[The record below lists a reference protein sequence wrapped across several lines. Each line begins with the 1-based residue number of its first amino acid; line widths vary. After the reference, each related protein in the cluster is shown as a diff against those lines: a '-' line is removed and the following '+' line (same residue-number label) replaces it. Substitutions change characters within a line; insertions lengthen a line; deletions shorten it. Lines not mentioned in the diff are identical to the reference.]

1 MPLDTTYTRIFLVGS
16 FVCTQGASLSMDLV
30 QVVQL
35 CLMPWLTTMLEHESS
50 RPCTC
55 SGSSDCQSSRW
66 SHTACQCQAGSD
78 CVLPNKRKR
87 RRRPWGVNQNSR
99 RVSKWKVLPRARHI
113 VLLSV
118 ADQRC
123 LEQNHSIRI
132 TVDVEEHLTILAMAG
147 AGLQLIW
154 AERVNVLVHNIYWL
168 SGARPR
174 VRLERP

>member
-1 MPLDTTYTRIFLVGS
+1 ME
-16 FVCTQGASLSMDLV
+16 SL
-30 QVVQL
+30 
-35 CLMPWLTTMLEHESS
+35 
-50 RPCTC
+50 
-55 SGSSDCQSSRW
+55 
-66 SHTACQCQAGSD
+66 
-78 CVLPNKRKR
+78 
-87 RRRPWGVNQNSR
+87 
-99 RVSKWKVLPRARHI
+99 LPRARHI

-132 TVDVEEHLTILAMAG
+132 TVDVEEHLTILARAG

>member
-1 MPLDTTYTRIFLVGS
+1 MNHRGPVPARVRLTDSHPDGLTLHANAKLARI
-16 FVCTQGASLSMDLV
+16 VCYQIS
-30 QVVQL
+30 
-35 CLMPWLTTMLEHESS
+35 ESVEE
-50 RPCTC
+50 
-55 SGSSDCQSSRW
+55 G
-66 SHTACQCQAGSD
+66 HG
-78 CVLPNKRKR
+78 
-87 RRRPWGVNQNSR
+87 GVNQTSR
-99 RVSKWKVLPRARHI
+99 RVSKRKVLPRARHT

-123 LEQNHSIRI
+123 FEQNHSIRI

-174 VRLERP
+174 VRLQRP

>member
-1 MPLDTTYTRIFLVGS
+1 MNHRGPVPARVLLTVSHPDDLALHANAKLAWI
-16 FVCTQGASLSMDLV
+16 VCYQIS
-30 QVVQL
+30 
-35 CLMPWLTTMLEHESS
+35 ESVEE
-50 RPCTC
+50 
-55 SGSSDCQSSRW
+55 G
-66 SHTACQCQAGSD
+66 HG
-78 CVLPNKRKR
+78 
-87 RRRPWGVNQNSR
+87 GVNQTSR
-99 RVSKWKVLPRARHI
+99 RFSKWKVLPRARHT

-123 LEQNHSIRI
+123 FEQNHSIRI

-174 VRLERP
+174 VRLQRP